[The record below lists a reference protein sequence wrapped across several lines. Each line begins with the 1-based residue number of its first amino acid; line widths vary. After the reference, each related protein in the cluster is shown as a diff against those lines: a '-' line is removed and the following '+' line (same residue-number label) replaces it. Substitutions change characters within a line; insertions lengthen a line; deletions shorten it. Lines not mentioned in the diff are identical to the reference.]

1 MADRVTS
8 RSTCVTAAANHV
20 VKQKPS
26 DLTDQQK
33 ENLQDA
39 LLGAK
44 KMLQG
49 PDCPEPT
56 PKEFDRFLSVV
67 FGMWMSRQYHVLP
80 EANSLTTGMGD
91 KTVPVGRLDKEVATS
106 KEVNEESKRR
116 QGAVTGKVTKTRG
129 SKQTISPY
137 EVRTAHRDRMRGA
150 QVLIR
155 ASLKN
160 GSKVT
165 TQFVTQSGGF
175 LSSTVPMTY
184 LAGMSEVKAYYESF
198 RQFDQY
204 EVTRVNHYNLA
215 IAVFIARNRITTWAN
230 GALPSTRPIEE
241 PFGLLR
247 PINTIRDK
255 AVTFEKNKMKDACD
269 MLKQLPAYN
278 LYPGIPTEDHFDAP
292 QHNVG
297 A

>member
-1 MADRVTS
+1 MTD
-8 RSTCVTAAANHV
+8 NHV
-20 VKQKPS
+20 AKQKPS

-49 PDCPEPT
+49 PDCPVPT
-56 PKEFDRFLSVV
+56 PNEFDHFLSDV
-67 FGMWMSRQYHVLP
+67 FDMWMSGDDHVLP

-91 KTVPVGRLDKEVATS
+91 KTMPVGRLDKEVATAE
-106 KEVNEESKRR
+106 EVNEERKRR
-116 QGAVTGKVTKTRG
+116 QGTVTGKVTKTWG

-160 GSKVT
+160 GSEVT

-184 LAGMSEVKAYYESF
+184 LSGMSEVKAYYDSF
-198 RQFDQY
+198 RLFDRC
-204 EVTRVNHYNLA
+204 EVKRVNQYNLA
-215 IAVFIARNRITTWAN
+215 IAMFIARNRITTWAN
-230 GALPSTRPIEE
+230 GSLPSTRPIEE
-241 PFGLLR
+241 PFGLLT
-247 PINTIRDK
+247 PVNTIRDK
-255 AVTFEKNKMKDACD
+255 AVTFEKDKMKDARD
-269 MLKQLPAYN
+269 MLKQRPAYT
-278 LYPGIPTEDHFDAP
+278 LFPSIPTEDHFDTP